1 MKPNNISAFR
11 FILLILVFSGMVRA
25 EVVETISL
33 KHRLAEQV
41 LPVLQATFPQARI
54 QAFYGTLIVAAP
66 DAQSMNQITQLLQQ
80 LDTPLQNLIVTV
92 EQRSS
97 NRDAQSGI
105 DSQGRVIIRNGD
117 VDVNGRISLQ
127 DQQSQVQ
134 RSSVQ
139 TLRVLDGAEGFI
151 QLGQQRFIPQLSFVY
166 RPNYSI
172 SHYGGVWQSAGTG
185 FYVAPRRIGE
195 TGVSLQLM
203 PQQRRFVGARGTEGQ
218 SVFSEVQGQ
227 LGEWL
232 PIGETRQQQSSN
244 TSGLLSRSSGNAENT
259 STVWVK
265 VDLPK

>member
-1 MKPNNISAFR
+1 MKTIKYMACVAILML
-11 FILLILVFSGMVRA
+11 FIAGLLRA
-25 EVVETISL
+25 EVLETIAL
-33 KHRLAEQV
+33 RHRLADQV

-66 DAQSMNQITQLLQQ
+66 DAQSMTNIRQLLQQ
-80 LDTPLQNLIVTV
+80 LDMPLQNLIVTV

-105 DSQGRVIIRNGD
+105 EAQGRVILRNGD
-117 VDVNGRISLQ
+117 VDASGRITLQ

-139 TLRVLDGAEGFI
+139 TLRLLDGAEGFI
-151 QLGQQRFIPQLSFVY
+151 QLGQQRFIPQLSFIY
-166 RPNYSI
+166 RPDYSI
-172 SHYGGVWQSAGTG
+172 SHFGGVWQSAGTG

-195 TGVSLQLM
+195 TGVTLQLM

-232 PIGETRQQQSSN
+232 PIGETRQQQASN
-244 TSGLLSRSSGNAENT
+244 DSGLLSRSSGRLEQT
-259 STVWVK
+259 YSVWVK
-265 VDLPK
+265 VELPK